1 MPELPEVE
9 FAVRRLR
16 RVLRGRVIEQ
26 LRAHHPSQQRQLPP
40 RTVQRTEGQ
49 RVTAVERRG
58 KHQLV
63 HLADGATLLIHFRM
77 NGDWVLDRRD
87 RALPPH
93 ARVTFDLD
101 NGRRAVL
108 VDSRALCT
116 VSFHAPG
123 APPELQL
130 GPEPEDPALTALQ
143 LRQRLSGKRGPIK
156 PVLLDQSV
164 VAGVG
169 NIYAAEACWHAR
181 IAPRAAAASLTL
193 ARVERL
199 LEGLRLALADGHVN
213 AGRYHRGERQIPF
226 RVYDRE
232 GAPCTRC
239 DAPIR
244 RIVQAG
250 RSTYF
255 CAKCQAR

>member
-1 MPELPEVE
+1 L
-9 FAVRRLR
+9 A
-16 RVLRGRVIEQ
+16 GDI
-26 LRAHHPSQQRQLPP
+26 
-40 RTVQRTEGQ
+40 QRTEGQ
-49 RVTAVERRG
+49 RVVLVERRG

-77 NGDWVLDRRD
+77 NGDWVFDRRD

-101 NGRRAVL
+101 DGRRAVL

-116 VSFHAPG
+116 VTWHAPD
-123 APPELQL
+123 APPTLRL
-130 GPEPEDPALTALQ
+130 GPEPEDPALTPPL
-143 LRQRLSGKRGPIK
+143 LRERFSGKRGPIK
-156 PVLLDQSV
+156 TVLLDQAV

-181 IAPRAAAASLTL
+181 VSPRAAASSLTL
-193 ARVERL
+193 ARVERV
-199 LEGLRLALADGHVN
+199 LEGMRRALADGHLN

-232 GAPCTRC
+232 GEPCTRC
-239 DAPIR
+239 DSRIR
-244 RIVQAG
+244 RITQAG

-255 CAKCQAR
+255 CGRCQAR